1 MVYDSEAL
9 PAKTDNNVKNYWN
22 TKLRKKLVKMG
33 IDPVS
38 HKSIPNASRLPTS
51 GSKNFYL
58 NIGSM
63 DLNSGS
69 VRVQIGFK
77 PFLERAEATREPAY
91 TAQPSQSQS
100 QSQSQ
105 SDRLATRL
113 D

>member
-58 NIGSM
+58 NFGSM
-63 DLNSGS
+63 DLSSRGPRNA
-69 VRVQIGFK
+69 RW
-77 PFLERAEATREPAY
+77 
-91 TAQPSQSQS
+91 QSQ
-100 QSQSQ
+100 QKELRQPKERRRGDIIVGLQ
-105 SDRLATRL
+105 L
-113 D
+113 